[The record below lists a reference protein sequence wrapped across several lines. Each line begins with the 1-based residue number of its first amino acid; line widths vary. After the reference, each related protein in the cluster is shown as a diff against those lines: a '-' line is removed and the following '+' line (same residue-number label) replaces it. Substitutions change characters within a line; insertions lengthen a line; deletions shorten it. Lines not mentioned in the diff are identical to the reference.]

1 MANETIFEKFGRLFF
16 TRNQIKDYEGKI
28 GAAGINLPAESFAGY
43 ISINIIVGTF
53 FLTTILLLHK
63 PAVEFWN
70 KLTTSVLSIE
80 LPFFISAIIVLVF
93 SLGIVYISVRGLTTT
108 YLLMNADNRRK
119 KLETNLP
126 DFLLLVGSNIKSGM
140 TLDQALW
147 YSAKPEFGV
156 LSSEVKECI
165 KGAFSGET
173 LEVSL
178 DKLAS
183 RFDSRTFRRTIMLLK
198 QASTTGG
205 ELTSILEKTADDVR
219 NTVIM
224 RKEIAASLTIYEMFV
239 LIASAFGA
247 PFLFAIGGKIVQIF
261 EKIAPQISGAGD
273 LSGAS
278 ALGGSFTALSA
289 LKFSGPAISSQDFFY
304 FAIPMIF
311 VTALISSFIVSII
324 RSGTK
329 NQGMKYLPFI
339 LIVAYSVYTLIGGF
353 LDSVFATLV

>member
-53 FLTTILLLHK
+53 FLTTILILHR
-63 PAVEFWN
+63 PAIEFFD
-70 KLTTSVLSIE
+70 KITMQITGVA
-80 LPFFISAIIVLVF
+80 LPFFISAIIMLII
-93 SLGIVYISVRGLTTT
+93 SLGVVYVSIRGLTTT
-108 YLLMNADNRRK
+108 YLLMNADNRRT

-156 LSSEVKECI
+156 LSTEIKETI

-173 LEVSL
+173 LEISL

-205 ELTSILEKTADDVR
+205 ELTSILEKTAEDVR

-247 PFLFAIGGKIVQIF
+247 PFLFAIGGKIIQIF

-273 LSGAS
+273 LSGAN
-278 ALGGSFTALSA
+278 ALGGSFSALSA

-304 FAIPMIF
+304 FAVPMIF

-339 LIVAYSVYTLIGGF
+339 LIVAYAVYTLIGGF